1 MIISTKN
8 ERIKDVIQLMS
19 SAKARKEQGLYVVE
33 GLKMFKEAPAIFTRQ
48 VFLTENI
55 YEKLMEEEE
64 YYKFFHF
71 EIVSEEVFN
80 KMSDTKTPQGIMCVM
95 EKEVFSLS
103 DLLAEKKDD
112 LHILVLEGVQDP
124 GNLGTMIR
132 TAEGAG
138 IDFILAD
145 KKTADLYNPKVIRST
160 MGSIFRVPFVYSEN
174 LMADIKLLKDSG
186 VSIYAAHLKGDNNYK
201 DEKFAKRSAVL
212 IGNEGNGLSDEI
224 TEQADKLLKI
234 PMKGEVESLNA
245 AIAAALLMYAMA

>member
-1 MIISTKN
+1 MITSTKN
-8 ERIKDVIQLMS
+8 ERIKDVIQLMTS
-19 SAKARKEQGLYVVE
+19 SKARKEEGLYVVE
-33 GLKMFKEAPAIFTRQ
+33 GLKMFKEAPAIFARQ
-48 VFLTENI
+48 VFLTENV

-71 EIVSEEVFN
+71 EIVSEEVFK
-80 KMSDTKTPQGIMCVM
+80 KMSDTKTPQGIMCVL
-95 EKEVFSLS
+95 EKEEFELA
-103 DLLAEKKDD
+103 DLIAEKSGDVR
-112 LHILVLEGVQDP
+112 ILVLEGVQDP

-160 MGSIFRVPFVYSEN
+160 MGSIFRVPFVYSDN
-174 LMADIKLLKDSG
+174 LVQDVKMLKDNNIT
-186 VSIYAAHLKGDNNYK
+186 VYAAHLKGENYYNE
-201 DEKFAKRSAVL
+201 EKFSNRSAVL

-224 TEQADKLLKI
+224 SECADKLIKI

-245 AIAAALLMYAMA
+245 AIAAALLMYAMI